1 MSDFDMSDKR
11 YVITGASSGIGRSAA
26 IRLADAGAKVILLG
40 RNKERLKKVALT
52 LSGAGHEYYI
62 VDLSQEQDFVPL
74 FDTITKDF
82 KLDGIIYSAGIGPI
96 IPLKLMKR
104 AVIDEVMTT
113 NLYSFLELV
122 RLFANKKYSKP
133 ESSVVAISSI
143 AAVQPEKCQTV
154 YSMSKAAL
162 NVAVQTLAYEL
173 APKQIRINSI
183 MPGMCNTDMVRVTA
197 DSVNGDYLKG
207 TLERQL
213 LGILEPES
221 IADICLFLLSDMSKA
236 ITGRAIYAD
245 GGRL

>member
-1 MSDFDMSDKR
+1 MSDFGISGKR
-11 YVITGASSGIGRSAA
+11 YVITGASSGIGRNTA
-26 IRLADAGAKVILLG
+26 IRLADLGAKIVLLG
-40 RNKERLKKVALT
+40 RNEEKLKKVAAT
-52 LSGAGHEYYI
+52 LSGAGHEYDM
-62 VDLSQEQDFVPL
+62 VDLSQEQNFTPL
-74 FDTITKDF
+74 FDRITKDS
-82 KLDGIIYSAGIGPI
+82 KLDGIIYSAGVGPI
-96 IPLKLMKR
+96 TPLKLIKR

-113 NLYSFLELV
+113 NVYSFLELV
-122 RLFANKKYSKP
+122 RLFSNKKYSNP
-133 ESSVVAISSI
+133 GSSIVAISSI
-143 AAVQPEKCQTV
+143 AATQPEKCQTV

-183 MPGMCNTDMVRVTA
+183 MPGICNTSMVRATA

-207 TLERQL
+207 VLERQL
-213 LGILEPES
+213 LGILEPEN

>member
-11 YVITGASSGIGRSAA
+11 YVITGASSGIGRSTA
-26 IRLADAGAKVILLG
+26 IRLAASGAKMVLLG
-40 RNKERLKKVALT
+40 RDEERLKKVAT
-52 LSGAGHEYYI
+52 ILSGAGHEYYT
-62 VDLSQEQDFVPL
+62 VDLSQGQNFSPL
-74 FDTITKDF
+74 FDTITRNF

-96 IPLKLMKR
+96 TPLRLMKR

-122 RLFANKKYSKP
+122 RLFSNKKYSNP
-133 ESSVVAISSI
+133 GSSIVAISSI
-143 AAVQPEKCQTV
+143 AAIQPEKCQTV

-162 NVAVQTLAYEL
+162 NVAVQALAYEL

-183 MPGMCNTDMVRVTA
+183 MPGVCNTDMVRVTA
-197 DSVNGDYLKG
+197 DSVNGNYLKG
-207 TLERQL
+207 ALERQL
-213 LGILEPES
+213 LGILEPEN